1 MKLFVSLGSKTK
13 IAYNIVDLLL
23 KSGVSQQIIKL
34 DNNIEIYCN
43 LYKDLFLIL
52 VEEITYFSK
61 YDVTLIKVI
70 LDTQTNIL
78 SFHFQQH
85 YNALVEG
92 YNEQY
97 TICKLWASFNNINIT
112 LVNEREQFII
122 NCSLENC
129 ISSTKK
135 SMNLSNNLTA
145 IIY

>member
-1 MKLFVSLGSKTK
+1 MSHCIKLFMSLGSKTK
-13 IAYNIVDLLL
+13 TTYNVVDLLL
-23 KSGVSQQIIKL
+23 KSEISQQMINL

-52 VEEITYFSK
+52 VEEMTYFSK
-61 YDVTLIKVI
+61 YDITLTKVM

-78 SFHFQQH
+78 SFYFRQ
-85 YNALVEG
+85 NNNSLVSG

-112 LVNEREQFII
+112 LVNERKQFII

-129 ISSTKK
+129 RSHADAKHTLVK
-135 SMNLSNNLTA
+135 
-145 IIY
+145 